1 MILDQQQILSLSR
14 DLWASVL
21 GLQVGPAPERRGSPH
36 KEPVWSSRINVSGP
50 WRGAI
55 VIDYPESVAR
65 HAAAML
71 CSADAESASSE
82 EIADALSDLAK
93 IVGEKMRSLLP
104 ASSELSRP
112 SVVEPSVSA
121 SKPAGMRDMGAL
133 TLSCEGRPLRIAFLE
148 ADSSDSSAT

>member
-1 MILDQQQILSLSR
+1 MTLDQQQILSLSR

-21 GLQVGPAPERRGSPH
+21 GLNIGPAPTRRELAQQER
-36 KEPVWSSRINVSGP
+36 VWSSRINVSGP

-55 VIDYPESVAR
+55 VIDCPESVAR

-71 CSADAESASSE
+71 CSADAESASAE
-82 EIADALSDLAK
+82 EITDALSDLAK

-112 SVVEPSVSA
+112 SVVEPSIPPHAPS
-121 SKPAGMRDMGAL
+121 GMRDLGAL
-133 TLSCEGRPLRIAFLE
+133 TLSCEGRPVRIAFLE
-148 ADSSDSSAT
+148 AEADSSAT